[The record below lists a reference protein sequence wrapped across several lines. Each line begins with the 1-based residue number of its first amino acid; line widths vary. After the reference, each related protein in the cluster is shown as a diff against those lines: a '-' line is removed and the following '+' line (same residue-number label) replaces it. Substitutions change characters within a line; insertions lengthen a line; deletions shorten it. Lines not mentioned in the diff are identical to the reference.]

1 MPKIELQEKSF
12 FEMLG
17 GGDHGKRPSGTRPT
31 PQEFAELLSAAK
43 AEIDDWQPEENSL
56 KVELNDTNRPDL
68 WSGPGLV
75 RQLRAFREGSAPEY
89 PFLSREGGVQETG
102 ERVIRVDKA
111 LKAIRPYIA
120 AFIARGVPVT
130 EAMLVDMINAQEKLC
145 WNYGRKRSTIAMG
158 VYRADLMK
166 FPVHYRAAD
175 PDKTRFVPLD
185 YSWEMSLREI
195 LKTHP
200 KGVEFGWIVEHFER
214 FPYLDDDRG
223 ETLSFPPI
231 INSAHLGAVEV
242 GDSHHFIELTGP
254 DLDSLLVACSIVACD
269 FADLGYEILPVRVVY
284 PFDTLY
290 GRELVTPYYFQ
301 KPVSLDVSQ
310 ASRLLGEEISAKEA
324 EACVRRMGNPVSRS
338 GNILTVSPPP
348 YRNDFLHPVDVIE
361 EIMIG
366 RGMNSFEPEWPEEF
380 TVGRLS
386 EIEHFSREVREI
398 LVGQGYQEMIYS
410 YLGSR
415 RDFADRMNSGGE
427 DLIEVDNPMSESSEV
442 LRNSQLP
449 NLLYS
454 ESISSN
460 AVYPHRIFEVGK
472 VAYLDETQNYGS
484 RTVTALSFLF
494 CDREASFNDVN
505 SHLAAVFFYLS
516 RQYSL
521 EPLEDPRF
529 VPGRAGA
536 VTYKGRRIGLIGE
549 IHPAVLENWG
559 IQQPAAAVEIEL
571 DAILEVD
578 GEGR

>member
-17 GGDHGKRPSGTRPT
+17 IRPT
-31 PQEFAELLSAAK
+31 QQEFAELLSAAK

-75 RQLRAFREGSAPEY
+75 RQLRVFREGRIPQY
-89 PFLSREGGVQETG
+89 NFLSKEDSDCETG
-102 ERVIRVDKA
+102 ERVIQVDKA
-111 LKAIRPYIA
+111 LKDIRPYIA
-120 AFIARGVPVT
+120 AFIARGVPLT

-175 PDKTRFVPLD
+175 PDATRFTPLD

-200 KGVEFGWIVEHFER
+200 KGLEFGWIIDHFER
-214 FPYLDDDRG
+214 FPYLDDDEG
-223 ETLSFPPI
+223 QTLSLPPI
-231 INSAHLGAVEV
+231 INSAQLGAVEV

-269 FADLGYEILPVRVVY
+269 FADMGYEILPVRVVY
-284 PFDTLY
+284 PFDTPY
-290 GRELVTPYYFQ
+290 GGELVTPYYFQ
-301 KPVSLDVSQ
+301 KPVSLEVSE
-310 ASRLLGEEISAKEA
+310 ASRLLGEEIDAEEA

-338 GNILTVSPPP
+338 GNTLTVSPPP

-361 EIMIG
+361 EVMIG
-366 RGMNSFEPEWPEEF
+366 RGMGSFEPVWPEEF

-386 EIEHFSREVREI
+386 EMEHFNREVREI
-398 LVGQGYQEMIYS
+398 LVGQGYQEMIYN

-415 RDFADRMNSGGE
+415 RDFVDRMNIKGE
-427 DLIEVDNPMSESSEV
+427 DLIEVANPMSESYEV

-454 ESISSN
+454 ESVSSN

-472 VAYLDETQNYGS
+472 VAYLDEQENYGS
-484 RTVTALSFLF
+484 RTVTTLSFLF

-505 SHLAAVFFYLS
+505 SHLAAVFFFLS
-516 RQYSL
+516 REYTL

-529 VPGRAGA
+529 IPGRAGA
-536 VTYKGRRIGLIGE
+536 VAYRGRKIGVIGE
-549 IHPAVLENWG
+549 IHPVVLENWG
-559 IQQPAAAVEIEL
+559 IQQPAAAGEIQL
-571 DAILEVD
+571 DVVLEMD

>member
-1 MPKIELQEKSF
+1 MPKIELQEASF

-17 GGDHGKRPSGTRPT
+17 VRPT
-31 PQEFAELLSAAK
+31 RREFAELLSVAK

-75 RQLRAFREGSAPEY
+75 RQLRAFRDGRIQQY
-89 PFLSREGGVQETG
+89 TFLSEEHSLRETG
-102 ERVIRVDKA
+102 ERVIQVDKA
-111 LKAIRPYIA
+111 LQDIRPYIA

-130 EAMLVDMINAQEKLC
+130 ESMLVDMINAQEKLC

-158 VYRADLMK
+158 VYRGDLMK

-175 PDKTRFVPLD
+175 PDKTRFIPLD

-195 LKTHP
+195 LNTHP
-200 KGVEFGWIVEHFER
+200 KGLEFGWIVEHFKS
-214 FPYLDDDRG
+214 FPYLEDDRAQ
-223 ETLSFPPI
+223 TLSFPPI

-284 PFDTLY
+284 PFDTAY

-301 KPVSLDVSQ
+301 KPVSLEVGE
-310 ASRLLGEEISAKEA
+310 ASRLLGEEISADEA
-324 EACVRRMGNPVSRS
+324 EACVRRMGIPVSRS
-338 GNILTVSPPP
+338 ENTLTVSPPP

-361 EIMIG
+361 EVMIG
-366 RGMNSFEPEWPEEF
+366 RGMSSFQPEWPEEF

-386 EIEHFSREVREI
+386 EMEHFSREVREI

-415 RDFADRMNSGGE
+415 RDFVDRMNTGGE
-427 DLIEVDNPMSESSEV
+427 DIIEVANPMSESMEM

-449 NLLYS
+449 SLLYS
-454 ESISSN
+454 ESVSSN

-472 VAYLDETQNYGS
+472 VAYLDEEENYGS
-484 RTVTALSFLF
+484 RTVTSLSLLF

-516 RQYSL
+516 REYTL

-536 VTYKGRRIGLIGE
+536 VLYEGRTIGVIGE
-549 IHPAVLENWG
+549 FHPAVLENWG
-559 IQQPAAAVEIEL
+559 IQQPVAAAEIEL
-571 DAILEVD
+571 DAILQTD
-578 GEGR
+578 SEGR